1 MMWWRDLSLMGS
13 LVVTGPIG
21 IAIAVWLLAGQSWRL
36 TLSWCLLFGAGMAV
50 VVLTKV
56 AFIGWG
62 VGVESI
68 EFSGISGHAMRA
80 AAVFPVAFYLAFRRA
95 GPRAGLWG
103 ALAGVAVALLI
114 SISRIQVEAHSV
126 SEAVTGTVLGLMVAA
141 AFIWHASTE
150 HHLAIGR
157 VLLALCI
164 PVLLIAPRVD
174 PAPTEQW
181 MTQLALLL
189 SGHDEPFTRRQWHT
203 PPPARNTA
211 QRAPI

>member
-1 MMWWRDLSLMGS
+1 MGS

-36 TLSWCLLFGAGMAV
+36 TVSWCLLFGAGMAV

-68 EFSGISGHAMRA
+68 EFSGISGHAMRS

-95 GPRAGLWG
+95 DPQAGIWG
-103 ALAGVAVALLI
+103 TLAGVAVAVLI
-114 SISRIQVEAHSV
+114 SISRVYVQAHSV
-126 SEAVTGTVLGLMVAA
+126 SEAVTGTLLGLMVAA

-150 HHLAIGR
+150 HHLAISR

-181 MTQLALLL
+181 MTELALLV

-203 PPPARNTA
+203 PPPHNTA
-211 QRAPI
+211 QRSPI